1 MEYFSPVFGLIT
13 KHNPTTENG
22 GIFLAQY
29 MASNPSDEQA
39 KKIFLKKMDNA
50 IQPNGLYKRSQHHTK
65 RSVSHDEITGMM
77 ASSKIAGTIHR
88 NIIWSQ
94 LKQNFWAYPAVV
106 ENFTD
111 YLPYNP
117 ANYYA
122 WGSYVGS
129 RWSKVFFPFYLINMM
144 ISLQK
149 PAQETSSKL
158 IYWLELNSMPTSKLN
173 KFLKKYYESKVSEQ
187 YGDDYLKKMRYIYFH
202 TEEKDFPLL
211 EVLE

>member
-22 GIFLAQY
+22 GFFLAQY

-88 NIIWSQ
+88 NIIWNQ
-94 LKQNFWAYPAVV
+94 LKANLGAYPAVI
-106 ENFTD
+106 EKWYD

-122 WGSYVGS
+122 WGDYAGS
-129 RWSKVFFPFYLINMM
+129 KASKIFLPLYAINML
-144 ISLQK
+144 ISINK
-149 PAQETSSKL
+149 EPKNTSSKL
-158 IYWLELNSMPTSKLN
+158 IYFLELDTMSDSSINKL
-173 KFLKKYYESKVSEQ
+173 LKSYYDKTMTRQ
-187 YGDDYLKKMRYIYFH
+187 YGDDYLYKMRRIYFNQ
-202 TEEKDFPLL
+202 EGEDFPLFK
-211 EVLE
+211 

>member
-1 MEYFSPVFGLIT
+1 MIYFSEIFGLIT
-13 KHNPTTENG
+13 KENPTTENG

-88 NIIWSQ
+88 NIIWNQ
-94 LKQNFWAYPAVV
+94 LKANFGAYPAVI
-106 ENFTD
+106 EKWYD

-122 WGSYVGS
+122 WGDYAG
-129 RWSKVFFPFYLINMM
+129 SKVSKIFFPLYAINLF
-144 ISLQK
+144 IALRK
-149 PAQETSSKL
+149 DPQETSSKL
-158 IYWLELNSMPTSKLN
+158 IYWTELNTMSNSFLN
-173 KFLKKYYESKVSEQ
+173 KKLKTYYTDKVTEQ
-187 YGDDYLKKMRYIYFH
+187 YGVDYLYKMRRIYFNQ
-202 TEEKDFPLL
+202 EGDDFPLF
-211 EVLE
+211 